1 MADAQEFQVRM
12 ARATDEDIK
21 AVREFLDYM
30 EEQAEDFVPDP
41 FGLVQRYN
49 DAAASFER
57 IVSAHEKTRCL
68 QRVHEAGATGLEPA
82 AFGLTVRCS
91 NQTELR
97 PHIRTGHGR

>member
-1 MADAQEFQVRM
+1 MADAQEFQVTM

-57 IVSAHEKTRCL
+57 IVLGYQVLRDSLCDPSLSYLDVRPEIKAMEAAAKEKPDGT
-68 QRVHEAGATGLEPA
+68 
-82 AFGLTVRCS
+82 
-91 NQTELR
+91 
-97 PHIRTGHGR
+97 ID